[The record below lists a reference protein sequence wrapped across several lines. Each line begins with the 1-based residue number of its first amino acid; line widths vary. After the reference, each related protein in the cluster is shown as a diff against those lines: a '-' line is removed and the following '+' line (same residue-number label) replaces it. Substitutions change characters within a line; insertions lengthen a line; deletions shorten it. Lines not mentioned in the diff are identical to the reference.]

1 MSARLG
7 YRDIV
12 AHPDRFRVLGLDL
25 SLTSTGM
32 SDGTWSRVVQTT
44 PADRLEVRLH
54 EIISEI
60 GRFADAGVPVRL
72 AVIEGP
78 AWSKVSGVGH
88 EELSALR
95 VMVRHRLW
103 RLNIPYAMVPPTTLK
118 LWTSGNGRATKPEM
132 VAAVADRF
140 GHDLTGIKVKD
151 GRYDLADATA
161 LAAMGLARVGRP
173 MGEAANPASL
183 DAVNWPDLLSD

>member
-1 MSARLG
+1 MRVVG
-7 YRDIV
+7 Y
-12 AHPDRFRVLGLDL
+12 DL
-25 SLTSTGM
+25 SVTSTGL
-32 SDGTWSRVVQTT
+32 SDGYRTDVIQTG
-44 PADRLEVRLH
+44 PDEPMEARFDRLLRGCV
-54 EIISEI
+54 S
-60 GRFADAGVPVRL
+60 FALTGGGTGL

-78 AWSKVSGVGH
+78 SYGSQGQGREV
-88 EELSALR
+88 LDALR
-95 VMVRHRLW
+95 IALRHRLW
-103 RLNIPYAMVPPTTLK
+103 RLDIPYAMVPPTTLK

-183 DAVNWPDLLSD
+183 DVVNWPDLLSD